1 MFTLKPL
8 HKNAIPE
15 ALAKAERYRLLNEP
29 GEAESIC
36 LDVLEVDPENQEALR
51 TLLLALTDQFERG
64 PANRMGRAL
73 EVLPRLATEYE
84 RYYYHGVVCER
95 RAKAA
100 IKRRTHGHGSDAYD
114 WLVEA
119 MEWYEK
125 AEGVRPPDNDDAQ
138 LRWNACARKIMDN
151 KDLKPREEESFHPLL
166 E

>member
-36 LDVLEVDPENQEALR
+36 LDVLEVDPDNQEALR
-51 TLLLALTDQFERG
+51 MLLLSLTDQFERG
-64 PANRMGRAL
+64 QADRMGRAL
-73 EVLPRLATEYE
+73 EVLPRLASEYE
-84 RYYYHGVVCER
+84 RHYYHGVVCER

-100 IKRRTHGHGSDAYD
+100 IKRRSPGYGADAYD

-125 AEGVRPPDNDDAQ
+125 AEGMRPPDNDDAQ

-151 KDLKPREEESFHPLL
+151 KDLKPREEDVFHPLL